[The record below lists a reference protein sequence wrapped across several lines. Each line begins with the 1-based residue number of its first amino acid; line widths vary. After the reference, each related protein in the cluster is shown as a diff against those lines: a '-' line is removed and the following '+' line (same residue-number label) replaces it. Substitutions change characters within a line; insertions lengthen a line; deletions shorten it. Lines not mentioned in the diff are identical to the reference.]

1 MTRTPRLRE
10 RDEPPGR
17 FTVQLPPRGF
27 LLLSATGRTRRIR
40 GQRTQRSTAWTPL
53 DKDDLAI
60 KYARVETMAASLRI
74 YAFVDAHNSETW

>member
-17 FTVQLPPRGF
+17 FTVPLPPQGF

-40 GQRTQRSTAWTPL
+40 GQRAQHSTAWTPL
-53 DKDDLAI
+53 DNDDLAI
-60 KYARVETMAASLRI
+60 
-74 YAFVDAHNSETW
+74 